1 MVFRNSTHASLPGKI
16 LGCGHLF
23 ALESNFCGCLPRPC
37 LQKILGHSAVLFR
50 KNPLPHPYPIPPPP
64 TAMAHRITLSAL
76 ESITGGV
83 SPRKIPARS
92 KPLCHIFPDLFLFFP
107 TLGCGV
113 HIFNSIPRNKI
124 LEKNLLRLLGVDVR
138 SDTLGFQKNNLLV
151 VCRLII

>member
-23 ALESNFCGCLPRPC
+23 AQESYFSGCQPRPC
-37 LQKILGHSAVLFR
+37 LQKILGHSAVLSR
-50 KNPLPHPYPIPPPP
+50 KNPLPHPYSIPAPP

-113 HIFNSIPRNKI
+113 DIFYSIPRNKI
-124 LEKNLLRLLGVDVR
+124 LEKNLPRLLGVDVR
-138 SDTLGFQKNNLLV
+138 CHTSGLRKNNLPV
-151 VCRLII
+151 VCR